1 MRRHGIICFAI
12 LVASCSASCS
22 NKADVETAKRSLY
35 NTDFSVVY
43 SAALSAVRDLYPT
56 MDDAPGSGQIKTAW
70 HQVPLAANQD
80 DMAQSRA
87 VSATGLPM
95 QGTVNAAAQNPAMT
109 NSMGQP
115 TRLVQKRYYVRF
127 DVSVLGG
134 RPWRVKVV
142 GHASEWDPGAAM
154 PTEMRGAQR
163 PPWLDGRTDTLT
175 LAIYNRIKAH
185 AVPMKQP
192 LVEDKTETPLP
203 KTDPTTFN
211 KLPADAGKRLAHV
224 KDMASRRDYASLRL
238 DLAED
243 VVFSLGAEGNAEVA
257 LAMWQADPEVVEAMA
272 KLVSPQCAV
281 DPANGKRVL
290 CPGVPP
296 KPGEWQLVL
305 EQRGEAWLVTSFVR
319 AE

>member
-12 LVASCSASCS
+12 LVASCS

-35 NTDFSVVY
+35 NADFSIVY
-43 SAALSAVRDLYPT
+43 SAALGAVRDLYPT

-70 HQVPLAANQD
+70 HQVPLASNQD

-87 VSATGLPM
+87 VAATGLPM
-95 QGTVNAAAQNPAMT
+95 QGTVGAAAQNPAMT
-109 NSMGQP
+109 NAMGQP

-127 DVSVLGG
+127 DVSVVGG

-154 PTEMRGAQR
+154 PTEMRGIQR

-175 LAIYNRIKAH
+175 LAIYNRIRKH

-192 LVEDKTETPLP
+192 VAEEKTETALP
-203 KTDPTTFN
+203 KTDPTTFG

-238 DLAED
+238 DLADD
-243 VVFSLGAEGNAEVA
+243 VVFSLGADGNADVA
-257 LAMWQADPEVVEAMA
+257 LAMWQADPEVVAAMA
-272 KLVSPQCAV
+272 SVVNPLCAV
-281 DPANGKRVL
+281 DPANAKRVT
-290 CPGVPP
+290 CPGETP
-296 KPGEWQLVL
+296 KAGQWQLVL
-305 EQRGEAWLVTSFVR
+305 EQRADAWLVTSFVR